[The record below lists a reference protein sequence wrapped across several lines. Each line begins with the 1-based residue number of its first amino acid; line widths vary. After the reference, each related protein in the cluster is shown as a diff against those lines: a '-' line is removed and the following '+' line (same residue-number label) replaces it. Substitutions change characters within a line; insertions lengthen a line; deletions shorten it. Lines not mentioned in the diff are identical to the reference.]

1 MNAKHTQGPWQVL
14 HDASVV
20 GPDEVQEDGS
30 IHVQS
35 IARMALC
42 QELMANARLIAAA
55 PELLEALEAL
65 VKRVE
70 YYSAIPEDQ
79 RPTIEQWEYTEG
91 SSEMSAARAALAKAK
106 GGAL

>member
-1 MNAKHTQGPWQVL
+1 MNAKHTQGSWQVL

-55 PELLEALEAL
+55 PELLDAANAALDAMTDERADD
-65 VKRVE
+65 E
-70 YYSAIPEDQ
+70 YKKMAVSLLRSAI
-79 RPTIEQWEYTEG
+79 
-91 SSEMSAARAALAKAK
+91 AKAT
-106 GGAL
+106 GA

>member
-1 MNAKHTQGPWQVL
+1 MNAKHTQHTQGPWQVL

-20 GPDEVQEDGS
+20 GPDEVQEDGG

-55 PELLEALEAL
+55 PELLEALETAQMAL
-65 VKRVE
+65 IGYTHQNDITRNAMVKICA
-70 YYSAIPEDQ
+70 AI
-79 RPTIEQWEYTEG
+79 
-91 SSEMSAARAALAKAK
+91 AKAK
-106 GGAL
+106 VGA